1 MKTMHIYRM
10 LNDRNIVLSAR
21 FMSNDIK
28 DNTLIK
34 AMLLEV
40 AALNG
45 HGDNLSFIGTGSD
58 SVFFD
63 FDKESMKMTYTS
75 FERQNYMSI
84 LCQLQRYGQAH
95 GCEVVI
101 KTIS

>member
-1 MKTMHIYRM
+1 MKMYVYR
-10 LNDRNIVLSAR
+10 IVSNSHLTLSTR
-21 FMSNDIK
+21 FMSDDIK
-28 DNTLIK
+28 DNLLIK

-45 HGDNLSFIGTGSD
+45 HGNNLSFVGPNSD

-63 FDKESMKMTYTS
+63 FDKESLKMKYTV

-95 GCEVVI
+95 GCEIVI